1 MEKEDNSIAKT
12 AETKEESTSETKEV
26 SFPEFVFKSFE
37 CLFNQNKTLHEALH
51 TYLEKQFQSTSDKIQ
66 HVETTYVDVTKD
78 IMKGLQEAND
88 ELISR
93 TYELYEIKKFL
104 EEDTDQKNSSMKKN
118 SLLKP
123 FPAIPEENV
132 DDQKIV
138 DNLRVVDYV
147 LDKL

>member
-1 MEKEDNSIAKT
+1 MEKEDHSTAKT
-12 AETKEESTSETKEV
+12 EETKEEPTSETKEV

-51 TYLEKQFQSTSDKIQ
+51 TYLEKQFQSTSEKIQ

-104 EEDTDQKNSSMKKN
+104 EEDLDQNSLPVKKR

-123 FPAIPEENV
+123 FPIIPEENV

-138 DNLRVVDYV
+138 DNLRVVDHV
-147 LDKL
+147 LDEL

>member
-104 EEDTDQKNSSMKKN
+104 EEDTDQKISSMKKN

-132 DDQKIV
+132 DDQKID